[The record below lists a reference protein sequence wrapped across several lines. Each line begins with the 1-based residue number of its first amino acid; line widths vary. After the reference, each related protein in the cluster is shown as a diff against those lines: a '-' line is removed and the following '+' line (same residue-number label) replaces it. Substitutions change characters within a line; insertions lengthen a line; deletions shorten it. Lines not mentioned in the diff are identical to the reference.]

1 MKKMVGLSLGIILLS
16 AGSGLMLA
24 QTNPD
29 GTTNPPKVLI
39 IQREFLK
46 PGKAGSLHEKSEA
59 AFVRAMQEAKW
70 PQHYFA
76 LNSMSGPSRALFILA
91 YKSFADAEKDNTS
104 MAHNKVLSEAFD
116 RAAIADGDLLSGYD
130 SSAWTYDEDTSQRAS
145 VKIEQM
151 RYMEMTVIRIKPG
164 HIHEWNELAKMY
176 KDGFADIP
184 TAHWATFD
192 NQYGRDLGDAFLIVS
207 PMASLSEVDQE
218 LADQKSFVKAMG
230 PDGMKKLSEMSADCI
245 VSIETNLFEISPK
258 MSYPPADWVDKNPD
272 FWRPKEVASTKKE
285 ASKKETAK
293 AAQ

>member
-1 MKKMVGLSLGIILLS
+1 MRKTIGLSLGIILMS
-16 AGSGLMLA
+16 AGSSALLA

-29 GTTNPPKVLI
+29 GTTNPPKVII

-59 AFVRAMQEAKW
+59 AFVRAMQDAKW

-91 YKSFADAEKDNTS
+91 YKSFADAEKDNTA
-104 MAHNKVLSEAFD
+104 MAHNKMLSEAFD
-116 RAAIADGDLLSGYD
+116 RASIADGDLLSGYD
-130 SSAWTYDEDTSQRAS
+130 SSAWTYDEDTSLHAS

-151 RYMEMTVIRIKPG
+151 RYMEMTVIKVKPG

-176 KDGFADIP
+176 KDGFDNIP

-192 NQYGRDLGDAFLIVS
+192 NQYGRDLGDTFLIVS

-218 LADQKSFVKAMG
+218 QVDGKAFRKAMG
-230 PDGMKKLSEMSADCI
+230 PDGLKKLGELSADCI
-245 VSIETNLFEISPK
+245 ESIETNLFEISPK
-258 MSYPPADWVDKNPD
+258 MSYPPADWADKNPD
-272 FWRPKEVASTKKE
+272 FWKQKEVASTRKE
-285 ASKKETAK
+285 AAKKGTAK